1 MMSIRILAIITLSLF
16 ANIVSAEIVISGHVV
31 NEDNEPIDVATTKLV
46 DKDGEILYFRITD
59 ENGFFEY
66 IIEKERLDATL
77 IVECLGYGAIKKNV
91 TTSHDITNM
100 TIILTCRYTRQR
112 QTSPLFCAA
121 MSARSS
127 RIRWLDSKRTEK
139 ATITVR

>member
-59 ENGFFEY
+59 ENGFLN
-66 IIEKERLDATL
+66 ISS
-77 IVECLGYGAIKKNV
+77 KKNAW
-91 TTSHDITNM
+91 M
-100 TIILTCRYTRQR
+100 RL
-112 QTSPLFCAA
+112 
-121 MSARSS
+121 
-127 RIRWLDSKRTEK
+127 
-139 ATITVR
+139 

>member
-1 MMSIRILAIITLSLF
+1 MMTIRILAIITLSLF

-77 IVECLGYGAIKKNV
+77 IVECLGYGASKKNV
-91 TTSHDITNM
+91 TTSHDITN
-100 TIILTCRYTRQR
+100 
-112 QTSPLFCAA
+112 
-121 MSARSS
+121 
-127 RIRWLDSKRTEK
+127 
-139 ATITVR
+139 V